1 MKKRSAEAMLMF
13 VKDSPYKPKVVKA
26 KKAYT
31 RKVKHRKGDNSVE

>member
-1 MKKRSAEAMLMF
+1 MKKRSAEAMVLF

-31 RKVKHRKGDNSVE
+31 RKVKHRKGNSTVE